1 MSGGVASNL
10 YIRKALTAIA
20 EMTGLQLLCPP
31 ASFCTDNGV
40 MIAWCA
46 FCILTVVLFDP
57 FQERPIHFFL
67 Y

>member
-10 YIRKALTAIA
+10 YIRKALMAVAETA
-20 EMTGLQLLCPP
+20 GLQLICPP

-46 FCILTVVLFDP
+46 FCILSFSVGSCF
-57 FQERPIHFFL
+57 I
-67 Y
+67 